1 MNQRHGLL
9 TFAAIGLISA
19 TLGCH
24 GSGDRLPPLAPIYVI
39 EEPAEVDVHSLRLF
53 NGLSGAVMSWD
64 GLVRAASE
72 ADVVLIGEVHG
83 HPVGLAA
90 AAELFEQVAAGAAT
104 AALSLEFFERDEQVK
119 LDDYLTGV
127 FKEEKEFL
135 VAAGRRKGNYPA
147 GHRAMV
153 ETARANGQPVIAA
166 NAPRRYVSIA
176 RVSGFEALRGLSE
189 EQRRLFVIPES
200 LTEGRYRE
208 KFFEMMEEH
217 SDPGNPDAPPIDG
230 EGYFR
235 SQCMWD
241 ATMAD
246 SILAA
251 AEQGRRPVV
260 HVVGQFHS
268 DYSGGTVSRI
278 AQQRSDVLVWTIS
291 MVTEW
296 SESLREEDQGRADCV
311 IYVGPAPNRE

>member
-1 MNQRHGLL
+1 MI
-9 TFAAIGLISA
+9 AAMCVA
-19 TLGCH
+19 AGCR
-24 GSGDRLPPLAPIYVI
+24 GGGDRAAAPAPKYVI
-39 EEPAEVDVHSLRLF
+39 EEPAEVDVHALRLF
-53 NGLSGAVMSWD
+53 NGMSGAAMSWD
-64 GLVRAASE
+64 DLVRAASE
-72 ADVVLIGEVHG
+72 SDIVLIGEVHG
-83 HPVGLAA
+83 HPIGLSA

-104 AALSLEFFERDEQVK
+104 AALSLEFFERDEQLA

-127 FKEEKEFL
+127 VKKEEDFL
-135 VAAGRRKGNYPA
+135 AAAGRRQSNYPA

-153 ETARANGQPVIAA
+153 ETAKAGGLPVIAA

-176 RVSGFEALRGLSE
+176 RLEGFDALRRLSE

-217 SDPGNPDAPPIDG
+217 ADPEAPPVDG

-246 SILAA
+246 SILNEV
-251 AEQGRRPVV
+251 AEGRRPVV
-260 HVVGQFHS
+260 HVVGQFHC

-278 AQQRSDVLVWTIS
+278 AAQRSDVLVWTIS

-296 SESLREEDQGRADCV
+296 SDALREEDQGRADCV
-311 IYVGPAPNRE
+311 IYVGPREEQD

>member
-1 MNQRHGLL
+1 MCV
-9 TFAAIGLISA
+9 AA
-19 TLGCH
+19 GCQ
-24 GSGDRLPPLAPIYVI
+24 GRGDRAVTPAPKYVI
-39 EEPAEVDVHSLRLF
+39 EEPAAVDVHGLRLF
-53 NGLSGAVMSWD
+53 NGMSGAAMSWD
-64 GLVRAASE
+64 DLVAAASE

-83 HPVGLAA
+83 HAVGLSA
-90 AAELFEQVAAGAAT
+90 AAELFEQVAARAPT
-104 AALSLEFFERDEQVK
+104 AALSLEFFERDEQVA

-127 FKEEKEFL
+127 FKEEKDFL
-135 VAAGRRKGNYPA
+135 SASGRRRGNYPA

-153 ETARANGQPVIAA
+153 ETAKARGLPVIAS
-166 NAPRRYVSIA
+166 NAPRRYVTRA
-176 RVSGFEALRGLSE
+176 RVDGFDSLRPLCE

-217 SDPGNPDAPPIDG
+217 ADPEAPPVDG

-246 SILAA
+246 SILCTV
-251 AEQGRRPVV
+251 AEGRRPVV

-278 AQQRSDVLVWTIS
+278 AAQRSDVLVWTIS

-296 SESLREEDQGRADCV
+296 SDALREEDQGRADCV
-311 IYVGPAPNRE
+311 IYVGPSEK

>member
-1 MNQRHGLL
+1 MPR
-9 TFAAIGLISA
+9 
-19 TLGCH
+19 
-24 GSGDRLPPLAPIYVI
+24 PVYVI
-39 EEPAEVDVHSLRLF
+39 EEPAEVDVHDLRLF
-53 NGLSGAVMSWD
+53 NGMSGAAMSWD
-64 GLVRAASE
+64 DLVSAASE

-83 HPVGLAA
+83 HPIGLSA

-104 AALSLEFFERDEQVK
+104 AALSLEFFERDEQLA

-127 FKEEKEFL
+127 VKKEEDFL
-135 VAAGRRKGNYPA
+135 RVSGRVHGNYPA

-153 ETARANGQPVIAA
+153 EAAKANGLPVVAA
-166 NAPRRYVSIA
+166 NAPRRYVIKA
-176 RVSGFEALRGLSE
+176 RVDGFDSLRPLSE
-189 EQRRLFVIPES
+189 EQRRLFVIPET

-208 KFFEMMEEH
+208 KFFEMMEDH
-217 SDPGNPDAPPIDG
+217 SDPANPDAPPVDG

-246 SILAA
+246 SILRTLAS
-251 AEQGRRPVV
+251 GRRPVV

-278 AQQRSDVLVWTIS
+278 AAQRSDVLVWTIS

-296 SESLREEDQGRADCV
+296 SDALREEDQGRADCV
-311 IYVGPAPNRE
+311 IYVGPSKEPG